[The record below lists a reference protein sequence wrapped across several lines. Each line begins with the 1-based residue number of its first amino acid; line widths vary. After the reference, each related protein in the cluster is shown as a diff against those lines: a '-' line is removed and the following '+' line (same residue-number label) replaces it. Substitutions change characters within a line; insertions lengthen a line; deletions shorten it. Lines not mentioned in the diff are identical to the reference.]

1 MLSLKLFLRGAGNL
15 LNLNIFS
22 ASYGM
27 PHDAL
32 YCIDFAMFLSV
43 EKQLSVGSFI
53 NKE

>member
-1 MLSLKLFLRGAGNL
+1 MLSLKLSLRGAENL

-22 ASYGM
+22 VSYGM
-27 PHDAL
+27 SYDAL
-32 YCIDFAMFLSV
+32 SCIEFAMFLSV